1 MDKNEIL
8 EKAKELGMMIAE
20 SDEFLAA
27 KEAEQKQLDDP
38 EAQKLM
44 AEYAMRREE
53 LSQKA
58 ANPDLTKEEYEKV
71 MLDAQAEFARLCI
84 NDNIKNYLDK
94 NKEFSDLIEK
104 VNAIII
110 HFVQG
115 DDAGGCSGSCAGCS
129 GCR

>member
-1 MDKNEIL
+1 MDKNTIL

-20 SDEFLAA
+20 SEEFKQA

-44 AEYAMRREE
+44 AEYIKRREE
-53 LSQKA
+53 LSERA
-58 ANPDLTKEEYEKV
+58 SNPDLTKEEYEKI

-84 NDNIKNYLDK
+84 NENIKNYLDK
-94 NKEFSDLIEK
+94 NKEFSDLVEK
-104 VNAIII
+104 VNAIIV
-110 HFVQG
+110 HFVKG
-115 DDAGGCSGSCAGCS
+115 DDQSGCSGSCSGCS

>member
-8 EKAKELGMMIAE
+8 EKAKELGMMLAK

-38 EAQKLM
+38 DAQKLM
-44 AEYAMRREE
+44 AEYATKREE
-53 LSQKA
+53 LSLKA
-58 ANPDLTKEEYEKV
+58 TNPDLTKEEYEKI
-71 MLDAQAEFARLCI
+71 MMDAQAEFARLCI
-84 NDNIKNYLDK
+84 NENIKNYLDK
-94 NKEFSDLIEK
+94 TKEFSDLIEK
-104 VNAIII
+104 VNAIIT

-115 DDAGGCSGSCAGCS
+115 EDSGGCSGSCAGCS